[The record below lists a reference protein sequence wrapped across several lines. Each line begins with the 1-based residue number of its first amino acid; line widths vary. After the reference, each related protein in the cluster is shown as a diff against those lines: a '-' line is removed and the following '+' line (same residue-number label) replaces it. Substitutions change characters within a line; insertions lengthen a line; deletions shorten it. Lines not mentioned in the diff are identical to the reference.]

1 MTKIEFRAAL
11 TRNGFT
17 VQSFADEFGVSIDTV
32 YRWGGQAAIPRW
44 VIRVLALCDQH
55 GLAHVLGHRPP
66 PQIPPPPPSASAI
79 TGARVI
85 ASAT

>member
-1 MTKIEFRAAL
+1 MMTKIEFRAAL

-66 PQIPPPPPSASAI
+66 PMMIAPGSSPALAP
-79 TGARVI
+79 GAPG
-85 ASAT
+85 